1 MEESTTETPYLVS
14 DIIDDDD
21 SVSPSVVA
29 RRHSAES
36 LLAGC
41 VPLTNRE

>member
-21 SVSPSVVA
+21 SVNPTEVA
-29 RRHSAES
+29 KRYRAES